1 MSNLIQTLELSM
13 LTTLATLLTAL
24 YTFLMRREAA
34 VLDVAVREVPAG
46 LSFGLS
52 FALRPPTAV
61 DCVGLL
67 VSFIY
72 PIRGYICFA
81 LK

>member
-46 LSFGLS
+46 LSF
-52 FALRPPTAV
+52 ALRPPTAV